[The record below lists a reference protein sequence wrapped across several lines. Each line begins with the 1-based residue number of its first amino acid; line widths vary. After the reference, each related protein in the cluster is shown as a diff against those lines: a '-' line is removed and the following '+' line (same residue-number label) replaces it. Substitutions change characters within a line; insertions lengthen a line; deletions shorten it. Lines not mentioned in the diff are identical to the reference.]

1 MENILSSK
9 SNWKHAV
16 LEYQIK
22 EIDTEQDISRSAI
35 TNRAIIIARDEKNW
49 NCVKEKLASIR
60 RMDITIPSSMQAK
73 LDELSLQVLP
83 DIKKKIFDE
92 LGLDRLQTPYLIQ
105 LLWVNY
111 LEYLKANVLNV
122 GVKKAEVEEELTGPE
137 MVKLLVQILLLNR
150 KADAITIE
158 KLKDTL
164 LEWKKRQ

>member
-1 MENILSSK
+1 MSWK

-35 TNRAIIIARDEKNW
+35 TNRAIVIACNVNNW
-49 NCVKEKLASIR
+49 NSVKEKLTLIR

-73 LDELSLQVLP
+73 LDEASMQMLP
-83 DIKKKIFDE
+83 DIKEKIFNDLCLE
-92 LGLDRLQTPYLIQ
+92 RLQTPYLIQ

-122 GVKKAEVEEELTGPE
+122 GIKKAKSKEDLSGPE

-150 KADAITIE
+150 KSDENTIE
-158 KLKDTL
+158 KIKNAL
-164 LEWKKRQ
+164 LEWEKDNS